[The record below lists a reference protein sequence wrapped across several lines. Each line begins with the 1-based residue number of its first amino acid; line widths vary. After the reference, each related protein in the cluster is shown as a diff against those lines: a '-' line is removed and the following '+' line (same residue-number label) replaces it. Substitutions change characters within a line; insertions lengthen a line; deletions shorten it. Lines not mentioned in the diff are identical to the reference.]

1 MKRLLCTL
9 LACTPLLLTAQQ
21 PSFSLQGSLKR
32 ITLPSDKIYLEFR
45 NGKEWKKDSAVLT
58 DGEYKFTGE
67 LTEPKLASLSVFQ
80 PEKDNSSRR
89 MVMQVFLEPG
99 LIRVIHTDSFS
110 NGSVSGSKAHEDYLD
125 LQRQAKPYLTQRDGL
140 RGTYINA
147 RKAGDKDGMEAVEKQ
162 LEEVDRELRGRVY
175 GAFVRESPASPTALY
190 ALTQFAGYD
199 LEPGKVEPL
208 FNLLPAAT
216 RNYPTAQDLNEKI
229 IIAKKTAVGQVAMDF
244 TQNDTLGNPVSL
256 SSFRGK
262 YLLVDFWASW
272 CGPCRQEN
280 PNVVK
285 AFETYSRKGFYI
297 LGVSLDRPNGRE
309 KWLKAINDD
318 GLAWAHVSDLKFW
331 ENEVARQYGINA
343 IPQNLLIDP
352 NGKIIARN
360 LRGEELQ
367 DKLREIFN

>member
-1 MKRLLCTL
+1 MKRLLCSL
-9 LACTPLLLTAQQ
+9 LAITPILLIAQQ
-21 PSFSLQGSLKR
+21 PSFSLQGTLKR
-32 ITLPSDKIYLEFR
+32 ITLPSEKIYLEYR
-45 NGKEWKKDSAVLT
+45 NGKEWKKDSSVLAG
-58 DGEYKFTGE
+58 GEYKFTGE
-67 LTEPKLASLSVFQ
+67 LTEPKLANLTVFQ
-80 PEKDNSSRR
+80 PQMDNSSRR

-110 NGSVSGSKAHEDYLD
+110 NGSVSGSRAHEDYLD

-140 RGTYINA
+140 RGTYLNA
-147 RKAGDKDGMEAVEKQ
+147 RKAGDKDGMESVEKQ

-175 GAFVRESPASPTALY
+175 AAFVKESPASPAALY

-199 LEPGKVEPL
+199 IEPIRVEPL
-208 FNLLPAAT
+208 FNLLPAT
-216 RNYPTAQDLNEKI
+216 TQNYPTALELKEKI
-229 IIAKKTAVGQVAMDF
+229 TIAKKTAVGQPAMDF
-244 TQNDTLGNPVSL
+244 IQNDTLGNPVSL

-285 AFETYSRKGFYI
+285 AFETYREKGFYV

-318 GLAWAHVSDLKFW
+318 GLAWTHVSDLKFW
-331 ENEVARQYGINA
+331 ENEVARLYGINA

-360 LRGEELQ
+360 LRGQELL
-367 DKLREIFN
+367 DKLQEIL

>member
-110 NGSVSGSKAHEDYLD
+110 NGSVSGSKAHEDYLY

-162 LEEVDRELRGRVY
+162 LEEVDSELRGRVY
-175 GAFVRESPASPTALY
+175 GAFVRESPASPAALY

-199 LEPGKVEPL
+199 L
-208 FNLLPAAT
+208 
-216 RNYPTAQDLNEKI
+216 
-229 IIAKKTAVGQVAMDF
+229 
-244 TQNDTLGNPVSL
+244 SL
-256 SSFRGK
+256 
-262 YLLVDFWASW
+262 
-272 CGPCRQEN
+272 
-280 PNVVK
+280 
-285 AFETYSRKGFYI
+285 I
-297 LGVSLDRPNGRE
+297 H
-309 KWLKAINDD
+309 I
-318 GLAWAHVSDLKFW
+318 
-331 ENEVARQYGINA
+331 
-343 IPQNLLIDP
+343 
-352 NGKIIARN
+352 
-360 LRGEELQ
+360 
-367 DKLREIFN
+367 